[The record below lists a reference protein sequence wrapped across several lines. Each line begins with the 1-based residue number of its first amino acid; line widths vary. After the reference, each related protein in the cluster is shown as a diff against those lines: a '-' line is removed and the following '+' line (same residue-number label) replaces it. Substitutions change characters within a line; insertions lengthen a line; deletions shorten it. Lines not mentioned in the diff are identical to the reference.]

1 MSSYILYLLYTLFV
15 EARAVA
21 GSGNDDD
28 DDDDHDDDRKEKGLT
43 QRN

>member
-1 MSSYILYLLYTLFV
+1 VSSYLYLLYTLFV

-28 DDDDHDDDRKEKGLT
+28 DDNDNDNVDDRKEK
-43 QRN
+43 